1 MKKFLKAVLWILVII
16 LVVGYISDASK
27 MNDILFGKNES
38 STESSSELKSPNNEG
53 LFVKEGLI
61 MDEPS
66 LVFNETTGVPS
77 IRYTYTLTDEAQ
89 VNEKNLVLL
98 VAKLENFDKVNESN
112 FTYDYWVDMLEDNN
126 LAYVLIDEIFLSD
139 GKRSF
144 LFECSEFK
152 WLEDETNKT
161 EWSYNKQVNWSL
173 VGWIA
178 EKREDE
184 SGITYYDYAEF
195 EDEGNYRTNARTL
208 AQIACDML
216 NKNAAGEKD
225 YSKVQDDLLK
235 IMNASVDYM
244 YGAKN
249 PSPANDSIYHFT
261 PSKTEITLGINE
273 KVKITGMIA
282 PDANMPLFYKSED
295 ETIARVDKQGY
306 VYGTTTGKTTV
317 KVYLNGESKE
327 ITVTV
332 K

>member
-144 LFECSEFK
+144 LFECSEVSFR
-152 WLEDETNKT
+152 
-161 EWSYNKQVNWSL
+161 
-173 VGWIA
+173 A
-178 EKREDE
+178 
-184 SGITYYDYAEF
+184 
-195 EDEGNYRTNARTL
+195 
-208 AQIACDML
+208 
-216 NKNAAGEKD
+216 
-225 YSKVQDDLLK
+225 
-235 IMNASVDYM
+235 
-244 YGAKN
+244 
-249 PSPANDSIYHFT
+249 
-261 PSKTEITLGINE
+261 
-273 KVKITGMIA
+273 
-282 PDANMPLFYKSED
+282 
-295 ETIARVDKQGY
+295 
-306 VYGTTTGKTTV
+306 
-317 KVYLNGESKE
+317 
-327 ITVTV
+327 
-332 K
+332 